1 MIGQQI
7 SNFQINSQL
16 GSGGM
21 GTVYKA
27 KDLRLNRNVAIKMLH
42 PYITNKSNAY
52 KRFQNEAQISAQI
65 NHPNVAT
72 LYDFISHNG
81 RSYLIMEFVNGETI
95 ESLLSYK
102 SKFSQQECIDIAVQM
117 LKGLGEAHKLNI
129 LHRDLKPGNIMV
141 NKNGFTK
148 LMDFGIARFNNSTR
162 LTAQNK
168 VIGTAEYIA
177 PEIYQ
182 NKQPSKV
189 SDLYAIG
196 VILYEMLSGKPLFK
210 AESEATLIYKVVN
223 GKTDFD
229 LKDTHPQFS
238 TIIKNLTHKNPK
250 KRYRTAEEVVQAL
263 LAINLKRE
271 SNGLPFKN
279 LLQPLKTLQLP
290 NLQWNNLLAF
300 PLLKNVAV
308 KFLLASVIA
317 SIIII
322 GLGSLVFDS
331 EKDNGQA
338 DVSNLE
344 IPVTVEDTPSGQDQ
358 SSFVN
363 APIETT
369 VPENIEVKETT
380 LPQIDKAEF
389 IPVEEPKA
397 KENKEN
403 DQPKSIEKEQSV
415 KKKTST
421 SSNSSKKAESQNVSQ
436 PTSIEKSSASK
447 TIQEK
452 ANEELQTET
461 IKEEVQEKVIEEPT
475 IEKPEPLKSKRIYI
489 DQQYLQVRFGSAISS
504 QQNKLGE
511 VVYLEAAA
519 AIYKDGVK
527 VVAKGAPVKARI
539 TQLKRKNNGKV
550 LFALQIFAVQTNFK
564 AWLDLDYPEYS
575 KIEKGTVVFPSNTQL
590 SKVKIKSQ
598 ETQIK
603 Y

>member
-1 MIGQQI
+1 M
-7 SNFQINSQL
+7 
-16 GSGGM
+16 
-21 GTVYKA
+21 
-27 KDLRLNRNVAIKMLH
+27 
-42 PYITNKSNAY
+42 
-52 KRFQNEAQISAQI
+52 
-65 NHPNVAT
+65 
-72 LYDFISHNG
+72 
-81 RSYLIMEFVNGETI
+81 
-95 ESLLSYK
+95 
-102 SKFSQQECIDIAVQM
+102 
-117 LKGLGEAHKLNI
+117 
-129 LHRDLKPGNIMV
+129 
-141 NKNGFTK
+141 
-148 LMDFGIARFNNSTR
+148 
-162 LTAQNK
+162 
-168 VIGTAEYIA
+168 
-177 PEIYQ
+177 
-182 NKQPSKV
+182 
-189 SDLYAIG
+189 
-196 VILYEMLSGKPLFK
+196 
-210 AESEATLIYKVVN
+210 N

-271 SNGLPFKN
+271 SNGLQFKN
-279 LLQPLKTLQLP
+279 LLQPLKTLQLT

-489 DQQYLQVRFGSAISS
+489 DQQYLQVRFGSTISS
-504 QQNKLGE
+504 QQNTLGE

-550 LFALQIFAVQTNFK
+550 LFALQIFAVQTNFNN
-564 AWLDLDYPEYS
+564 WLDLDYPEYS

>member
-27 KDLRLNRNVAIKMLH
+27 KDVRLNRNVAIKMLH
-42 PYITNKSNAY
+42 PHITNKSNAY
-52 KRFQNEAQISAQI
+52 KRFQNEAQVSAQI

-81 RSYLIMEFVNGETI
+81 RSYLIMEYVNGETI
-95 ESLLSYK
+95 EALLNK
-102 SKFSQQECIDIAVQM
+102 KIKFSEKECVDIAVQM

-189 SDLYAIG
+189 SDLYAVG
-196 VILYEMLSGKPLFK
+196 VILYEMLSGKTLFQ

-223 GKTDFD
+223 GKTDFN
-229 LKDTHPQFS
+229 LGETNPQLAR
-238 TIIKNLTHKNPK
+238 IIKTLTNKNPK
-250 KRYRTAEEVVQAL
+250 KRYRSAEEVIIAL
-263 LAINLKRE
+263 FAINFKKKA
-271 SNGLPFKN
+271 SGPTFKN
-279 LLQPLKTLQLP
+279 FIPPIKSLQLP
-290 NLQWNNLLAF
+290 AMQWNNLF
-300 PLLKNVAV
+300 TIPLLNNAAV
-308 KFLLASVIA
+308 KFLLASMLA
-317 SIIII
+317 SAIII
-322 GLGSLVFDS
+322 GLGSLVFES
-331 EKDNGQA
+331 DNNKQA
-338 DVSNLE
+338 DISLEEKPTSVEHTHKVQNEISYSN
-344 IPVTVEDTPSGQDQ
+344 IPK
-358 SSFVN
+358 
-363 APIETT
+363 ETT
-369 VPENIEVKETT
+369 FPKSIEVKKS
-380 LPQIDKAEF
+380 LPKIERPKNDPE
-389 IPVEEPKA
+389 IEEKV
-397 KENKEN
+397 KKKDI
-403 DQPKSIEKEQSV
+403 DQPKSIEKKEPI
-415 KKKTST
+415 KKVAAA
-421 SSNSSKKAESQNVSQ
+421 SSNFYSKSESKSVPKTRSIEEDLASSPTTEAVIEESKIETVKSEVKMEKAIK
-436 PTSIEKSSASK
+436 SIEKPK
-447 TIQEK
+447 K
-452 ANEELQTET
+452 
-461 IKEEVQEKVIEEPT
+461 
-475 IEKPEPLKSKRIYI
+475 LKSKSIYI

-511 VVYLEAAA
+511 VVFLES
-519 AIYKDGVK
+519 AIAVYKDGIK
-527 VVAKGAPVKARI
+527 IISNGAPVKAKI

-550 LFALQIFAVQTNFK
+550 LFALQIFAVETDFNN
-564 AWLDLDYPEYS
+564 WLDLDYPEYS